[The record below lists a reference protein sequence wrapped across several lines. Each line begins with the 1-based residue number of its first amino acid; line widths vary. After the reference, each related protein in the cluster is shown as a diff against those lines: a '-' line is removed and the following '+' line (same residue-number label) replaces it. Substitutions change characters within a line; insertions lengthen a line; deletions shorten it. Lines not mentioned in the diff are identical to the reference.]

1 MKEKGRLYLV
11 PVTLG
16 DNDNVQRV
24 IPSYNNTIVT
34 KLTHFIVEDLKSA
47 RRFLKK
53 IDRNIDI
60 DKLTFFELNQHTKG
74 EEFKNMLNPLLEGV
88 DVGLMS
94 EAGVPCVA
102 DPGANIVA
110 MAQHAGIAVTPL
122 VGPSSIIMSLMASG
136 FSGQN
141 FAFVGYLPVENGKRN
156 EKIKELERRAYK
168 EDQTQIFI
176 ETPYRNM
183 KMFEALLENCN
194 PETKICVGVDIT
206 LSSEWIATQRA
217 VDWKKTGSP
226 DLSKRFVVFL
236 ISKN

>member
-1 MKEKGRLYLV
+1 MATKGKLYLI

-16 DNDNVQRV
+16 DNDNIQRV
-24 IPSYNNTIVT
+24 IPSYNNEIVP
-34 KLTHFIVEDLKSA
+34 KLTLFIVEDIKSA

-53 IDRNIDI
+53 VDRNIDI

-74 EEFKNMLNPLLEGV
+74 EEFKQMISPLMDGIN
-88 DVGLMS
+88 VGLMS

-102 DPGANIVA
+102 DPGTNIVA
-110 MAQHAGIAVTPL
+110 MAQHVGIAVIPL

-156 EKIKELERRAYK
+156 ERIKELERRAYK
-168 EDQTQIFI
+168 EGQTQIFI

-183 KMFEALLENCN
+183 KLFEALIENCN

-206 LSSEWIATQRA
+206 LKTEWIATQRA
-217 VDWKKTGSP
+217 IDWKKSGAP
-226 DLSKRFVVFL
+226 DISKRFAVFL
-236 ISKN
+236 ISKD